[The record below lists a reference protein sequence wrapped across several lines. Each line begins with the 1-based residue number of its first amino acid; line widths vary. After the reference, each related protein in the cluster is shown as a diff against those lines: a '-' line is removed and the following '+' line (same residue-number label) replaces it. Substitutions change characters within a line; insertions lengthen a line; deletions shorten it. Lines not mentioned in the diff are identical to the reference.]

1 MNNSFQRDS
10 IKRWIKNSEGVWINE
25 PTITG
30 EQPLMTEEDPS
41 LLNHFE
47 KNPIE
52 EQLMLVKEQID

>member
-25 PTITG
+25 ATITG
-30 EQPLMTEEDPS
+30 EQPVMTEEDPN

-47 KNPIE
+47 NPIE

>member
-25 PTITG
+25 ATITG

-47 KNPIE
+47 NPIE

>member
-25 PTITG
+25 ATITG
-30 EQPLMTEEDPS
+30 EQPVMTEEDLN

-47 KNPIE
+47 NPIE